1 MKKNILLLIIL
12 FPVLLFAQKNYSA
25 GQVITKAGEILKGE
39 IDYRE
44 WNVNPHQIRFR
55 KGGEVKIYK
64 ATELRSF
71 KIDAKN
77 EIYESAVVLYNTEEL
92 DWEEMPQFQTYRDID
107 NAIQMQQD
115 TVFLMV
121 LVRGKMNLYQLIDK
135 KKRLHYYYRKGN
147 GPYEPLIYR
156 IVKIMRPG
164 EILMNDI
171 LQENNLPRSIVFED
185 YKGQLKYAML
195 DCGNMDSGIDKLT
208 YSRSIMDVV
217 RRYNECA
224 GQLIYLKPKD
234 RASKFLHGFVGR
246 AQSSFEI
253 ADANNGAATT
263 LPSTWSTTFGVGIEL
278 GIPRSKGKFSWIV
291 EALYMR
297 ANSTVTT
304 SEEPLDLGSKD
315 FSYTLDVRGFRFNGL
330 LKYTLLTGNIQPY
343 IKAGL
348 GTSSY
353 TRRDFLVKDLT
364 TIQTRR
370 QSLLKT
376 EPFLIA
382 SFGLKAYNVFL
393 EGRYMTGNDINKVTG
408 FDTAMRRV
416 SILLGY
422 SLPL

>member
-1 MKKNILLLIIL
+1 MKRAIILLIVL
-12 FPVLLFAQKNYSA
+12 FPLLVSAQRNFTA
-25 GQVITKAGEILKGE
+25 GQIITRAGEIITGE

-44 WNVNPHQIRFR
+44 WNVNPRQIRFR
-55 KGGEVKIYK
+55 KGGEINTYE

-71 KIDAKN
+71 KIDAKH

-92 DWEEMPQFQTYRDID
+92 DWEGMPQFQTYRDID
-107 NAIQMQQD
+107 KAIQMQQD

-135 KKRLHYYYRKGN
+135 EKRMHFYYRKGN

-156 IVKIMRPG
+156 IIKIMRPG
-164 EILMNDI
+164 EILMNNV

-234 RASKFLHGFVGR
+234 RASKFLYGFVGR

-253 ADANNGAATT
+253 QDANNEAATS

-278 GIPRSKGKFSWIV
+278 GIPRTKGKFSWIV

-297 ANSTVTT
+297 ANSTITT
-304 SEEPLDLGSKD
+304 IEEPLDLGSRD

-330 LKYTLLTGNIQPY
+330 LKYTLLTGKIQPY
-343 IKAGL
+343 VKAGL
-348 GTSSY
+348 GTSNY
-353 TRRDFLVKDLT
+353 TRRDFLVKDLS
-364 TIQTRR
+364 TIQTDR

-382 SFGLKAYNVFL
+382 SFGIKAYNVFL
-393 EGRYMTGNDINKVTG
+393 EGRYMTGNDINRVTG
-408 FDTAMRRV
+408 FDTSMRRM